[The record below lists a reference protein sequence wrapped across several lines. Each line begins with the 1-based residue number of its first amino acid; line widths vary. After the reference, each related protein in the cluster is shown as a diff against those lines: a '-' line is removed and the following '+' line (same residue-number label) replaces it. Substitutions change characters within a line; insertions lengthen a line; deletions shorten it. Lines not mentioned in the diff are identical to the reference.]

1 MVASMTPMQRYQAL
15 TAQKEVVFDDAQQ
28 QALMALHQL
37 HQQIILPKQSQAQAG
52 SCELGLYLW
61 GKVGRGKTFLMD
73 TFVASLPT
81 GVCLRQHFH
90 HFMQDVHHQLTRLSG
105 KRDPLK
111 HIAKQLRQ
119 DYQVLCFDE
128 FFVNDIGD
136 AMLLGRLIMSLF
148 EQGMVVVTTS
158 NCEPSELYKDG
169 LQRERFLPAIDSIY
183 KNMQVIELAGI
194 HDHRERQFERLNNY
208 FVIHENNE
216 LPIKNRLARYHL
228 NVEPSGQKGKASGVL
243 EVLGREIH
251 YLAMNDKAIAF
262 DFSDLCLG
270 PRSHFDYIELA
281 KQFDVIIVMKVPALG
296 GDAYER
302 IKARGTEDGSVGS
315 GNIGER
321 QVMLA
326 PMDDGARRFIALV
339 DELYDQQVKL
349 FLTCHVPLKD
359 LYTHGSLAFQ
369 FERASSRLIEMGTEE
384 YMGGF
389 EKKCLLKQS

>member
-28 QALMALHQL
+28 QALMALQQL

-81 GVCLRQHFH
+81 GVGLRQHFH

-128 FFVNDIGD
+128 FFVSDIGD
-136 AMLLGRLIMSLF
+136 AMLLGRLIMFLF
-148 EQGMVVVTTS
+148 EQGMVVVATS
-158 NCEPSELYKDG
+158 NCEPSALYKDG

-208 FVIHENNE
+208 FVINENNE
-216 LPIKNRLARYHL
+216 LPIKNMLARYHL

-251 YLAMNDKAIAF
+251 YLAMNDRAIAF

-281 KQFDVIIVMKVPALG
+281 KQFSVIILMKVPALG

-302 IKARGTEDGSVGS
+302 IKARGTEDGSIGS

-339 DELYDQQVKL
+339 DELYDQQVIL
-349 FLTCHVPLKD
+349 YLTSYVPFKE

-384 YMGGF
+384 YINGF
-389 EKKCLLKQS
+389 EKASSFKQN